1 MQTYPIFR
9 ERVLL
14 RKLLVG
20 DGSSANFQI
29 KITTATAPFSS
40 YLLAAPRVLLSWT
53 SFLPKDTRDIDVKV
67 QTARLLM
74 LAYIRKPTMYI
85 VLLELDSG
93 EGDPSFSVHVIEV
106 DLIMFLMFI
115 RSTSSSFKDA
125 FCETNHLATSKYR
138 WRAFEANFFLL
149 LDPENRKILAKIS
162 KLF

>member
-1 MQTYPIFR
+1 MFCDKD
-9 ERVLL
+9 VVSFL
-14 RKLLVG
+14 
-20 DGSSANFQI
+20 F
-29 KITTATAPFSS
+29 TATFLNTIWKSGTCKHILSFVKEFFFANSWSVMEVVPTSKSRLLPPLPPFSS

-106 DLIMFLMFI
+106 DLIMFLIFI
-115 RSTSSSFKDA
+115 RSTLSSFKDA
-125 FCETNHLATSKYR
+125 FCETNHLATSK
-138 WRAFEANFFLL
+138 
-149 LDPENRKILAKIS
+149 
-162 KLF
+162 

>member
-1 MQTYPIFR
+1 
-9 ERVLL
+9 
-14 RKLLVG
+14 
-20 DGSSANFQI
+20 
-29 KITTATAPFSS
+29 
-40 YLLAAPRVLLSWT
+40 
-53 SFLPKDTRDIDVKV
+53 
-67 QTARLLM
+67 M